1 MKTSRTNSD
10 NVFDG
15 LQFVGVSN
23 ASQPGGDA
31 FPRRHCQLG
40 VRCPKLAI
48 LDVLIFTYLQVK
60 ASSLGLQMPTRGRVA
75 PR

>member
-31 FPRRHCQLG
+31 FPRLL
-40 VRCPKLAI
+40 K
-48 LDVLIFTYLQVK
+48 K
-60 ASSLGLQMPTRGRVA
+60 APM
-75 PR
+75 